1 MRVCSAQAL
10 KSVSYTEI
18 VHVLK
23 CLYLCGRGC
32 EAGERLEKKKVKKV
46 KRTGDRIGLVTEAS
60 RENKTGVQ
68 RTGDRIG
75 LVTECSHEKKTSVQ
89 RTEDRIGLVT
99 EISSENKRSI
109 KKSKGRCGLVT
120 EVSNENESNVKK
132 SKVGSGLVTEEKGKR
147 RLSKKQVKV
156 TVIVVAIVLAV
167 TIITTATVLGVLH
180 TIEKRKNNTGKYTN
194 LIAKNYQYAMNS
206 NDTDGILLAN
216 DFMLDIPFESFKVNV
231 SEGFKVDEN
240 MRLKVVNYSLI
251 GDSGEATVTFVHDD
265 VVFATIKVKVFSG
278 ATYIRTIEDLKA
290 IPDGAAGIYV
300 QVADMDADAQKINIL
315 NFAGKYYGNHH
326 TIKNLDISETKGL
339 FKNLKNAYIYSL
351 SLLEVKGNIV
361 NNITSSVGALAN
373 SAEYTII
380 EKCVVTGAF
389 TVKHESRHDSI
400 SVGGLVG
407 EMKGK
412 KKIRETAFLEEIKSC
427 QTNISIDIE
436 SVGQVFAG
444 GVSGKLIESTV
455 ADGYSFGSLAVR
467 VLKGEEL
474 RGIYIGGISGVL
486 EKEYTD
492 VQFLY
497 VMDLGEKLYSD
508 SKIIVDVNGGGDGIM
523 IYAGGLYGMV
533 KNHRL
538 KNAIYKGEFSIK
550 TGHCNGKIGGIV
562 GVAKNTTTLDMTI
575 RAVKVDTNLNII
587 TSGTVIAGGIIGELT
602 NVTFDNVVKTSMPV
616 VTTKTDNAAAS
627 LIVGEYVGKEVSSA
641 S

>member
-1 MRVCSAQAL
+1 MCSAQAL
-10 KSVSYTEI
+10 KSVSYVEI

-60 RENKTGVQ
+60 NENK
-68 RTGDRIG
+68 
-75 LVTECSHEKKTSVQ
+75 
-89 RTEDRIGLVT
+89 
-99 EISSENKRSI
+99 SSI
-109 KKSKGRCGLVT
+109 
-120 EVSNENESNVKK
+120 KK
-132 SKVGSGLVTEEKGKR
+132 SKVGSELVSEEKGKR

-156 TVIVVAIVLAV
+156 TLIVVAIVLAV
-167 TIITTATVLGVLH
+167 TIITTATVLGVLYA
-180 TIEKRKNNTGKYTN
+180 IEKRKNNDTGKYTN

-216 DFMLDIPFESFKVNV
+216 DFMLDMPFEYFKVNV

-265 VVFATIKVKVFSG
+265 IVFATIKVKVFSG

-300 QVADMDADAQKINIL
+300 QAADLDADAQKINIL

-326 TIKNLDISETKGL
+326 AIKNLDISETKGL
-339 FKNLKNAYIYSL
+339 FKDLKNAYIYSL
-351 SLLEVKGNIV
+351 SLLEVKGSVVSNM
-361 NNITSSVGALAN
+361 TSSVGALAN

-467 VLKGEEL
+467 VLKGEDL
-474 RGIYIGGISGVL
+474 GGIYIGGISGVL

-508 SKIIVDVNGGGDGIM
+508 SKIVVDVNGGGDGIM

-602 NVTFDNVVKTSMPV
+602 NVTYDNVVQTSMPV